1 MSDDRAP
8 RRIRTYH
15 EVADPAAESVVG
27 QVVDQ
32 RRRLRDRLAR
42 VRRLVAIGSG
52 KGGVGK
58 SAISANV
65 AAALSAGGRAVGA
78 LDADLDG
85 PSLARMLGA
94 GGGLVRG
101 DSGFRPASGVAGV
114 GVVSMDLLVAED
126 APLRWRGP
134 EDHQFAWRSVL
145 ETGALREFLSD
156 VEWGDLDVLVLDL
169 PPGTDKLARLIDL
182 VGPPDVVLIVTTPSE
197 AARHVVAKSAR
208 FLEESGIREVG
219 LVANMASWS
228 CPHCGVAEP
237 LFAAD
242 GARRLARDA
251 GLELWAELPFDPRI
265 AADTDEGMPIVL
277 SAPERPAARALA
289 ALAERLGVP

>member
-1 MSDDRAP
+1 MSDGRAP

-27 QVVDQ
+27 QVVEQ

-42 VRRLVAIGSG
+42 VGRLVAVGSG

-65 AAALSAGGRAVGA
+65 AAALAVAGRRVGA

-94 GGGLVRG
+94 GGGLVRQA
-101 DSGFRPASGVAGV
+101 DRILPAIGAAGVA
-114 GVVSMDLLVAED
+114 VVSMDLLVAEG
-126 APLRWRGP
+126 APVRWRGP
-134 EDHQFAWRSVL
+134 EEHRFAWQSVL
-145 ETGALREFLSD
+145 EGGALREFLSD

-169 PPGTDKLARLIDL
+169 PPGTEKLARLIDL
-182 VGPPDVVLIVTTPSE
+182 VGSPDVVLVVTTPSE

-208 FLEESGIREVG
+208 FLEDAGVREVG

-237 LFAAD
+237 LFEAD
-242 GARRLARDA
+242 GARRLARDT
-251 GLELWAELPFDPRI
+251 GLELWAEVPFDPRI
-265 AADTDEGMPIVL
+265 AADTDEGMPIVM

-289 ALAERLGVP
+289 ALAERLAAQ

>member
-1 MSDDRAP
+1 MSEGRAP

-27 QVVDQ
+27 QVLDQ

-65 AAALSAGGRAVGA
+65 AAALAAGGRAIGA

-94 GGGLVRG
+94 EGGLARG
-101 DSGFRPASGVAGV
+101 EGGFRPAKGAAGV

-134 EDHQFAWRSVL
+134 EEHRFVWQSVI

-169 PPGTDKLARLIDL
+169 PPGTEKLARLIDL
-182 VGPPDVVLIVTTPSE
+182 VGSPDVVLIITTPSE

-208 FLEESGIREVG
+208 FLEEAGVREVG

-237 LFAAD
+237 LFSAD

-251 GLELWAELPFDPRI
+251 SLELWAELPFDPRI

-277 SAPERPAARALA
+277 SAPERPAALALA
-289 ALAERLGVP
+289 ALAERLAGP

>member
-1 MSDDRAP
+1 MP

-15 EVADPAAESVVG
+15 EVADPATESIVG
-27 QVVDQ
+27 QVVEQ

-42 VRRLVAIGSG
+42 VGRLVAIGSG

-65 AAALSAGGRAVGA
+65 AAALAAGGRAVGA

-94 GGGLVRG
+94 RGGLPADGKRV
-101 DSGFRPASGVAGV
+101 RPAKGVAGV
-114 GVVSMDLLVAED
+114 AVVSMDLLVAAEE
-126 APLRWRGP
+126 PVRWRGP
-134 EDHQFAWRSVL
+134 EEHRFAWQSVI

-156 VEWGDLDVLVLDL
+156 VEWGNLDVLVLDL
-169 PPGTDKLARLIDL
+169 PPGTAKLERLIDL
-182 VGPPDVVLIVTTPSE
+182 VGSPDVVLMVTTPSE

-208 FLEESGIREVG
+208 FLEGAGVREVG

-242 GARRLARDA
+242 GARRLAEDA

-289 ALAERLGVP
+289 ALAERLAGP

>member
-1 MSDDRAP
+1 MSDSRTP

-15 EVADPAAESVVG
+15 EVADPASESVVG
-27 QVVDQ
+27 QVVEQ
-32 RRRLRDRLAR
+32 KRRLRDRLAR

-65 AAALSAGGRAVGA
+65 AAALAAGGRAVGA

-94 GGGLVRG
+94 EGGLLRG
-101 DSGFRPASGVAGV
+101 DGGFRPAKGAAGV

-126 APLRWRGP
+126 APLRWSGP
-134 EDHQFAWRSVL
+134 EEHRFVWQSVI

-156 VEWGDLDVLVLDL
+156 VLWGDLDVLVLDL
-169 PPGTDKLARLIDL
+169 PPGTEKLARLIDL
-182 VGPPDVVLIVTTPSE
+182 VGSPDVVIIVTTPSE

-208 FLEESGIREVG
+208 FLENAGVREVG

-228 CPHCGVAEP
+228 CPHCGVDEP
-237 LFAAD
+237 LFDAD

-289 ALAERLGVP
+289 ALAERLGGP

>member
-1 MSDDRAP
+1 MSDGRTP

-15 EVADPAAESVVG
+15 EVADPGAESVVG

-65 AAALSAGGRAVGA
+65 AAALAASGRAVGA
-78 LDADLDG
+78 LDGDLDG

-94 GGGLVRG
+94 GGGLARVDG
-101 DSGFRPASGVAGV
+101 AFRPAKGVAGV

-134 EDHQFAWRSVL
+134 EEHRFVWQSVI

-156 VEWGDLDVLVLDL
+156 IEWGDLDVLVLDL
-169 PPGTDKLARLIDL
+169 PPGTEKLARLVDL
-182 VGPPDVVLIVTTPSE
+182 VGSPDAVVIVTTPSE

-208 FLEESGIREVG
+208 FLEDAGVREVG

-228 CPHCGVAEP
+228 CPHCGIAEP
-237 LFAAD
+237 LFSAD

-277 SAPERPAARALA
+277 SAPDRPAARALA
-289 ALAERLGVP
+289 ALAERLGGP